1 MGKPVLLDFSA
12 TWCGPCKM
20 QKPIIED
27 LKEKYGDQVDIQEV
41 DVDENGDMA
50 RKYSVMAVPTIVI
63 EKDGEEVKRFMG
75 LKQADVLS
83 AELDKLL

>member
-20 QKPIIED
+20 QKPIIDD

>member
-20 QKPIIED
+20 QKPIIDD
-27 LKEKYGDQVDIQEV
+27 LKEKYGDQVDIQEI

-75 LKQADVLS
+75 LKQADALS

>member
-20 QKPIIED
+20 QKPLIED

-41 DVDENGDMA
+41 DVEENTV
-50 RKYSVMAVPTIVI
+50 SWQFQP
-63 EKDGEEVKRFMG
+63 
-75 LKQADVLS
+75 L
-83 AELDKLL
+83 